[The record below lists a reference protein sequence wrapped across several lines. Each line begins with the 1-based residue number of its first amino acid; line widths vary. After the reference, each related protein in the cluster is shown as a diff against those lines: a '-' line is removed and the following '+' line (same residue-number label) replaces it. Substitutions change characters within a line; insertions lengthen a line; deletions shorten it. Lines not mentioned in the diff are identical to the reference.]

1 MSFSPI
7 LDVLSVL
14 TREELL
20 ETSLHILPGV
30 FRVLEKRFLILISF
44 VLTKEFQ
51 KSFPLSIQPAQLNEL
66 GNDPVQIFNLQA
78 LVKNVK
84 ALCIGDEFAIA
95 ALVALNEVD

>member
-20 ETSLHILPGV
+20 KTSLHILPGV

-44 VLTKEFQ
+44 VFTKEFQ
-51 KSFPLSIQPAQLNEL
+51 KPFPLSIQLNEL

-84 ALCIGDEFAIA
+84 ALCVGDEFAIA